1 VYKKLGLRKLTINYL
16 SLIYFID
23 YNFLAINQFQK
34 FHPSLKMYRKSVQ
47 HLPAHTPVCKI
58 AQKKI
63 YTAPLNQQWRYRPI
77 YKIKQR
83 HITIRQQLYIQ
94 LGVNIIIL
102 ICSYMEQPQR
112 IRDAAQ
118 SSFINVGPRAHH
130 QRRNE
135 EPDIHTHSNGYW
147 G

>member
-1 VYKKLGLRKLTINYL
+1 MCMTYPT
-16 SLIYFID
+16 
-23 YNFLAINQFQK
+23 
-34 FHPSLKMYRKSVQ
+34 
-47 HLPAHTPVCKI
+47 AHTPVCKI

-147 G
+147 DEISHPIK